1 MHLKSANVT
10 DALKSIEM
18 SGRSPGFDVSGREKE
33 GDTWDQLLSD
43 LLEGK
48 EPDLS
53 KFHVEKKR
61 FKKEKSLGEGGQGD
75 VYLARDTVT
84 GKPVAMKKVHGNFG
98 KEEKKEAY
106 EREVTILS
114 IARHPALLSL
124 IGFTPVVEDIST
136 PIIVTPYMSK
146 GSVDNMINLES
157 DGECPPEWDVT
168 RKYIVLYGTACG
180 MAYMHKHRLLHR
192 DLKPANILLNDNLEP
207 KISDFGYAKLVNFG
221 QSLCQSG
228 VYGTAWY
235 MAPEVIYGEG
245 AYGFKCDVY
254 SFGMTMYTVLSGSTL
269 NDGSSRSKVNES
281 IARGYRPPRSEHISD
296 EFWEL
301 IQACWD
307 QDPDARPDFERI
319 VAQIR
324 DIRPEGLDYE
334 CFLRYEE
341 RLHDINEEIPTDLP
355 KDDVDTICPV
365 SVPPNEAAFESK
377 SGTVYEPQCE
387 SKLPGHTSEQVD
399 CFYAVGLSCDYNSS
413 LPTETY
419 KVPIF
424 GSEGSGVT
432 RFLLF
437 ANHQMD
443 VLDSDDCYRHTVIVD
458 NQTVELVLLDLCNQY
473 EFEALRNTVIRAMD
487 GCLVL
492 YRIDD
497 RNSINFAEKVCED
510 IQKSMKWS
518 VPLVICGNHYE
529 DEDNTA
535 ILRTEGEALAQKYG
549 DLFLETYAN
558 DGGTIHNAFLAV
570 AKVFKDGMN
579 KRTEPTKTYNIAIR
593 DCAGQ
598 SYQLKFVQ
606 ALHDEWK
613 NESWANLLEKQ
624 YRINLGG
631 KGVRFEWADTQA
643 QERVCHRVMMA
654 ADGLVFLYLI
664 GNRTTF
670 QEVEREIDLL
680 RANDLDTP
688 LVVCGIWESD
698 ERQVSQDEGKAL
710 ADKYDVPF
718 FEISLAKREH
728 VQRVCFELAW
738 VIENKETIQQTR
750 KGRKGKKG
758 KKHKGCTVC

>member
-1 MHLKSANVT
+1 
-10 DALKSIEM
+10 M

-61 FKKEKSLGEGGQGD
+61 FKKEKSLGAGGQGD

-98 KEEKKEAY
+98 KEETKEAY

-180 MAYMHKHRLLHR
+180 MVYMHKHRLLHR

-221 QSLCQSG
+221 ESLCQSDA
-228 VYGTAWY
+228 YGTAWY

-307 QDPDARPDFERI
+307 QDPYARPDFERI

-387 SKLPGHTSEQVD
+387 SKLGEHSSQQED
-399 CFYAVGLSCDYNSS
+399 CFHGNGLAGIHDGT
-413 LPTETY
+413 LPTATY
-419 KVPIF
+419 KVAIF
-424 GSEGSGVT
+424 GSET
-432 RFLLF
+432 LHAIFLAH
-437 ANHQMD
+437 ANKPFDILHP
-443 VLDSDDCYRHTVIVD
+443 DDGYRHIVIVD
-458 NQTVELVLLDLCNQY
+458 NQQIELELIWSGGLEDTFNP
-473 EFEALRNTVIRAMD
+473 LRAMNVGQMD
-487 GCLVL
+487 GCLVV

-497 RNSINFAEKVCED
+497 RNSMYLAEEICND
-510 IQKSMKWS
+510 IQNVRNWN
-518 VPLVICGNHYE
+518 VPIVICGHHCDNE
-529 DEDNTA
+529 DDTDA
-535 ILRTEGEALAQKYG
+535 LKTEGETLAERYG
-549 DLFLETYAN
+549 DLFLETYSN
-558 DGGTIHNAFLAV
+558 DVGTIDNALLAI
-570 AKVFKDGMN
+570 ARAIKNGMN
-579 KRTEPTKTYNIAIR
+579 KCTEPIKTYNIAIR

-613 NESWANLLEKQ
+613 NESWANLLDMK
-624 YRINLGG
+624 YMINLDT

-643 QERVCHRVMMA
+643 PGRLCHRYMSL
-654 ADGLVFLYLI
+654 ADGLMFLYLI
-664 GNRTTF
+664 GNYSSF

-680 RANDLDTP
+680 RGNDLDTP
-688 LVVCGIWESD
+688 LVICGIWESD
-698 ERQVSQDEGKAL
+698 ERQVSQAEGKAL

-718 FEISLAKREH
+718 FEISLAKRED
-728 VQRVCFELAW
+728 VQRVCFELARS
-738 VIENKETIQQTR
+738 IENKETR
-750 KGRKGKKG
+750 KGRKRKKGKKG
-758 KKHKGCTVC
+758 KKGKKQKGCTVC